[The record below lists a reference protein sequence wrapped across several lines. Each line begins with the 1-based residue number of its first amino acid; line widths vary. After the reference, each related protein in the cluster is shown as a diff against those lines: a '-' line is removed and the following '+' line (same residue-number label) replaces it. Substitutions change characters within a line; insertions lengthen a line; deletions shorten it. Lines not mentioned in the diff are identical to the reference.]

1 MNKLAFSI
9 SALIATVANAEEYQR
24 FADAI
29 GYYDANYTWEA
40 VKVTTEDGFILTTF
54 HVTGKASGPFT
65 PTLPPVLIQHGDY
78 GDGAEWMGGYGYDGF
93 PDRLPMFLALAEQG
107 YDVWIGSNRGTDYS

>member
-1 MNKLAFSI
+1 MSI
-9 SALIATVANAEEYQR
+9 GALIATVANAEEYPR

-29 GYYDANYTWEA
+29 GYYDGYTWEA

-54 HVTGKASGPFT
+54 HVTGNSSGPFT
-65 PTLPPVLIQHGDY
+65 PSQPPVLIQHGDY
-78 GDGAEWMGGYGYDGF
+78 GDGAEWMDGYD
-93 PDRLPMFLALAEQG
+93 DNLPMFLQLAEAG

>member
-1 MNKLAFSI
+1 MNKLAYSI

-78 GDGAEWMGGYGYDGF
+78 GDGAEWMAGYD
-93 PDRLPMFLALAEQG
+93 DNLPMFLQLAEAG